1 MPLVLV
7 NLILILFQSRVKTT
21 LNLRSQFSRQISI
34 NDMISMGFQR
44 TFLEKEK
51 KSQIQSIAQG
61 KK

>member
-21 LNLRSQFSRQISI
+21 LNLRSQFSRQIPI